1 MRTNLPGCQEAHLAS
16 HPTPWEDRRKGAL
29 ESRVGPSKEYRKEA
43 EGGER
48 PEAVGIN
55 KWG

>member
-1 MRTNLPGCQEAHLAS
+1 MNKPPRMPRGPFSL

-43 EGGER
+43 EAGER
-48 PEAVGIN
+48 PEAVRIN